1 MHDWNV
7 VVSVYEHQYV
17 QALKLL
23 DELGPV
29 SRTGYFN
36 VLVMR
41 VEDIVHFL
49 ETLCQWAQEEPE
61 ILFILARVMPVTQ
74 TFTFQT
80 VEEFESKAREASLTF
95 VPALAGRRFH
105 IRMHR
110 RGFKGRLSSQNEE
123 RFLDDVLLE
132 ALDEMGKPGQIIF
145 EDPDA
150 IIAVETVDSRAGLSL
165 WTRED
170 MARYPFLHL
179 D

>member
-23 DELGPV
+23 DKLGPV

-36 VLVMR
+36 VLVMK
-41 VEDIVHFL
+41 VEDIAHFL
-49 ETLCQWAQEEPE
+49 ETLRQWANEDRE
-61 ILFILARVMPVTQ
+61 ILSVLARVMPVTQ

-80 VEEFESKAREASLTF
+80 VEEFESKARAASLTF
-95 VPALAGRRFH
+95 VPALAGKHFH
-105 IRMHR
+105 LRMHR

-123 RFLDDVLLE
+123 RFLDDILLQ
-132 ALDEMGKPGQIIF
+132 ALDEMGKPGRITF

-150 IIAVETVDSRAGLSL
+150 IIALETVDSRAGLSL
-165 WTRED
+165 WSREA
-170 MARYPFLHL
+170 MTRYPFLHL